1 MDWII
6 GTLELG
12 LDNFENNIS
21 RRFLFACTSAL
32 IFLSFTSMSVYTL
45 LDTNNHLSPA
55 LSQSL
60 NFVPMISIILAYVG
74 FGLGYGV
81 IPSLLAAELMPVP
94 VRSSIIIKLLVYP
107 SVR

>member
-1 MDWII
+1 M
-6 GTLELG
+6 
-12 LDNFENNIS
+12 
-21 RRFLFACTSAL
+21 FACTSAL

-45 LDTNNHLSPA
+45 LDTNHHLSPA

-94 VRSSIIIKLLVYP
+94 VRSSINIKRLVCP
-107 SVR
+107 SVSLI